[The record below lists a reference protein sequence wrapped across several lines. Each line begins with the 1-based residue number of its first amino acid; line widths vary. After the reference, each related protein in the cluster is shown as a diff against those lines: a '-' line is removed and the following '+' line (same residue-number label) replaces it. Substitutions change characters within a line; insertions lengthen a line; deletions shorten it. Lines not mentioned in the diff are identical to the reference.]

1 MKSLKSKRK
10 WILPEKKIEGD
21 VIEYL
26 LKERDIEDRGK
37 FLKPSLEDIPSP

>member
-10 WILPEKKIEGD
+10 WILPEENRGD

-26 LKERDIEDRGK
+26 LNERDIEDRGN
-37 FLKPSLEDIPSP
+37 S

>member
-10 WILPEKKIEGD
+10 WILPEKKIEGG

-26 LKERDIEDRGK
+26 LNERDIEDRGE
-37 FLKPSLEDIPSP
+37 FLKPSL